1 MGKRQKWG
9 KGRSVTGSAADMR
22 QAVVDVQEY
31 LYGPDRAAQVVGRA
45 GPPPRLDHPAWKRCC
60 IGRDRDCGT
69 CVICVWV
76 AEANRWHDWSP
87 WREGMESKLKP
98 ANPRPGF
105 NHIDAAI
112 RAWYE
117 WELNGRHM
125 QSGAGPILE
134 LIKQGAQFSGAR
146 VPKRD
151 NALLKRSDSIV
162 HIDKALTRACAEPES
177 WGLEADLCRAML
189 IARAHGVLDKQ
200 PTFDAIAKIADVTA
214 TFARRVVK
222 VGRRALQVELSARG
236 LVPMPARTSGLHWDI
251 DVRRQE
257 LGVQT

>member
-9 KGRSVTGSAADMR
+9 KGHAVAGSAADMR
-22 QAVVDVQEY
+22 QAAIDVQEY
-31 LYGPDRAAQVVGRA
+31 LYGKDRAAQVVGRA

-69 CVICVWV
+69 CVVCVWA

-87 WREGMESKLKP
+87 WRENMESKLRP
-98 ANPRPGF
+98 ANPRPGY

-117 WELNGRHM
+117 WEINGRHM
-125 QSGAGPILE
+125 QSGTGALLE
-134 LIKQGAQFSGAR
+134 LIQQGALFSGAR

-151 NALLKRSDSIV
+151 NAMLRQSDSIV
-162 HIDKALTRACAEPES
+162 HIDKALTRACAEPNA
-177 WGLEADLCRAML
+177 WGLDEKICRAML
-189 IARAHGVLDKQ
+189 IARAHGVLDRQ

-214 TFARRVVK
+214 ACVRYVVK
-222 VGRRALQVELSARG
+222 SGRRALQVELSARG

-251 DVRRQE
+251 DVRRRE
-257 LGVQT
+257 LEVRV